1 MIREKPPQPGLPMGE
16 GLWRF
21 RSILRLNGQ
30 PDPMSEAFLQM
41 VGGQSVGAVYDTN
54 AGAVWNGERQG
65 QGETDWEA
73 AGYAL
78 FSVSEGG
85 IECQ

>member
-1 MIREKPPQPGLPMGE
+1 MIRKKPPQPGLPVGE

-41 VGGQSVGAVYDTN
+41 VGM
-54 AGAVWNGERQG
+54 
-65 QGETDWEA
+65 
-73 AGYAL
+73 
-78 FSVSEGG
+78 FS
-85 IECQ
+85 

>member
-1 MIREKPPQPGLPMGE
+1 MGE

-41 VGGQSVGAVYDTN
+41 VGVFSQLELSMIQMRMRSGMTN
-54 AGAVWNGERQG
+54 AMAKGKRIGRQ
-65 QGETDWEA
+65 QVTVED
-73 AGYAL
+73 L
-78 FSVSEGG
+78 PSVF
-85 IECQ
+85 